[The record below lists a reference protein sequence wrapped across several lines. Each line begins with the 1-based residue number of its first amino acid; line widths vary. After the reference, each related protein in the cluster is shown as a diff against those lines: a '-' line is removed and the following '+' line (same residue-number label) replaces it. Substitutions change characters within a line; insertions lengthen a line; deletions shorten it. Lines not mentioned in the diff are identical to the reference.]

1 MKSERQQKV
10 AEVIAEHVAAFVR
23 REANTDPL
31 ITITGCD
38 IAKDFK
44 NATIYFTTIP
54 DEKQDAAAIFLQR
67 IGSDMRRYLMKHVH
81 VKTIPFLTFSVD
93 YGERHRQHIDDIA
106 RSISDTNPKD

>member
-1 MKSERQQKV
+1 MKNERQQKV
-10 AEVIAEHVAAFVR
+10 SEAVVAHVAAFVR

-54 DEKQDAAAIFLQR
+54 DDKQDVAAIYLKR
-67 IGSDMRRYLMKHVH
+67 IGGDMRRYLMKHMH
-81 VKTIPFLTFSVD
+81 LKQIPFLTFSVD
-93 YGERHRQHIDDIA
+93 YGERHRQHIDEIA
-106 RSISDTNPKD
+106 RSIADNED